1 MLKHALD
8 SGRERT
14 VMFDSFSE
22 DIGEKK
28 CEENKII
35 FERKI
40 ANLQT
45 AQNQILLLNFVLL
58 LQVTYNNNK
67 G

>member
-35 FERKI
+35 FEWNNRKFTNSTKPNFATEFCIVI
-40 ANLQT
+40 ASDLQ
-45 AQNQILLLNFVLL
+45 
-58 LQVTYNNNK
+58 
-67 G
+67 